1 MGKFGFK
8 NLFGKSKDFF
18 DKEATIKEYF
28 AIVPPENRKKCETY
42 DELYEEALKYVS
54 KQNFDE
60 NTADQ
65 EDYFHELSFDE
76 GAIAVL
82 FGMIAFFVAFEIDAN
97 GKAIEGAID
106 KVLSPD
112 YDKNN
117 PFDSRQGRRHR
128 IFGHDPLTFGLKNIK
143 GDTLIKIDDKLVK
156 IGDYLGVGADKNVR
170 MWDLIWKFYGEN
182 KPPVKGVISCLSHT
196 IVHFAKDLF
205 TPDGLPLP
213 FTSLLEK
220 YSLKEVVIDGKKDYG
235 LWADCKDSI
244 LKKTQDLGLELKA
257 SDFASL
263 LVIEAMI
270 GIYIKVK
277 KKNLGAKISDLRKDM
292 KLLSMGTCLAL
303 QMGTILSFGQLKS
316 VGSANVP
323 GGKVNSLMVSAFMI
337 ITIQE
342 MKDII
347 HARKSI
353 KKDYNSD
360 YMRGYYNGER

>member
-1 MGKFGFK
+1 M
-8 NLFGKSKDFF
+8 
-18 DKEATIKEYF
+18 
-28 AIVPPENRKKCETY
+28 
-42 DELYEEALKYVS
+42 
-54 KQNFDE
+54 
-60 NTADQ
+60 
-65 EDYFHELSFDE
+65 
-76 GAIAVL
+76 
-82 FGMIAFFVAFEIDAN
+82 
-97 GKAIEGAID
+97 
-106 KVLSPD
+106 
-112 YDKNN
+112 
-117 PFDSRQGRRHR
+117 
-128 IFGHDPLTFGLKNIK
+128 
-143 GDTLIKIDDKLVK
+143 
-156 IGDYLGVGADKNVR
+156 
-170 MWDLIWKFYGEN
+170 
-182 KPPVKGVISCLSHT
+182 
-196 IVHFAKDLF
+196 
-205 TPDGLPLP
+205 
-213 FTSLLEK
+213 
-220 YSLKEVVIDGKKDYG
+220 
-235 LWADCKDSI
+235 
-244 LKKTQDLGLELKA
+244 ELKA